1 MSQKKKF
8 VITWT
13 AHASEIIEAD
23 NINEAMEIARDA
35 DHPPLLDFSLPF
47 HNNVEVEEYPGD

>member
-8 VITWT
+8 IITWT

-23 NINEAMEIARDA
+23 NINQAIEIAKET
-35 DHPPLLDFSLPF
+35 DHPPLLDFSLPTYDT
-47 HNNVEVEEYPGD
+47 NPEVDEYPG